1 MKNNCCK
8 SGFIHTL
15 STSRR
20 MFYYPRNLFNVNDI
34 LHFQTETKNVL
45 KTPSKLLLLQSIVTV
60 IKQIYRT

>member
-1 MKNNCCK
+1 
-8 SGFIHTL
+8 
-15 STSRR
+15 